1 MIRTC
6 DAMDLEEAM
15 DYAWSH
21 QSNPLTQSFP
31 RYKTKSEFSKIIKKS
46 LCLAKY
52 NENNEIVGFGAFM
65 IAEDDCIMQTV
76 AGIYAS
82 DDFHEVLRSF
92 VEYLKRAFPN
102 YQLLCGFPISNQTA
116 LETYDDIDAVLIDDC
131 TVMLLDVERIPK
143 LKCAT
148 LHMEPLL
155 ESNEQRFKHHHD
167 QVNPDIFWSADKI
180 FRNKKPW
187 LVFLEMSNQSV
198 VGSIT
203 LKKYN
208 RVYAEV
214 FSFYSS
220 MESAYEFLNRT
231 VRYCADQ
238 GIEKILFFV
247 DTENAIALAAATA
260 NGFREQDHY
269 FSFKIML

>member
-6 DAMDLEEAM
+6 DVMDLEEAT

-31 RYKTKSEFSKIIKKS
+31 RYKTKSEFSKTIKKS

-52 NENNEIVGFGAFM
+52 NDNNEIIGFGAFM
-65 IAEDDCIMQTV
+65 IAEDDRIMQTV

-82 DDFHEVLRSF
+82 DDLQDVLSSF
-92 VEYLKRAFPN
+92 VDYLKRAFPN
-102 YQLLCGFPISNQTA
+102 YQLLCGFPISNQSA
-116 LETYDDIDAVLIDDC
+116 LEAYDQFDAVLIDDC

-143 LKCAT
+143 LKRAT

-187 LVFLEMSNQSV
+187 FVFLEMSNQSV

-214 FSFYSS
+214 FSFYSN
-220 MESAYEFLNRT
+220 MESAYEFLNRS

-238 GIEKILFFV
+238 GIEEIIFFV
-247 DTENAIALAAATA
+247 DTDNAIALAAATA

-269 FSFKIML
+269 FSFKIQL

>member
-1 MIRTC
+1 MIRIC
-6 DAMDLEEAM
+6 DAMDLDDAI

-31 RYKTKSEFSKIIKKS
+31 KYKTKSELSKIIKKS
-46 LCLAKY
+46 LCLAKF
-52 NENNEIVGFGAFM
+52 NDHQEIVGFGAFA

-82 DDFHEVLRSF
+82 NDYQAVLRAF
-92 VEYLKRAFPN
+92 IDYLKAAFPS

-116 LETYDDIDAVLIDDC
+116 LEAYDDFDANLIDDC
-131 TVMLLDVERIPK
+131 TVMTLDVERIPK
-143 LKCAT
+143 LKHAT

-187 LVFLEMSNQSV
+187 FVFLEMSNQSV

-208 RVYAEV
+208 HIYAEV

-220 MESAYEFLNRT
+220 MESAYEFLNRS

-238 GIEKILFFV
+238 GIEEILFFV

-269 FSFKIML
+269 FSFKISL